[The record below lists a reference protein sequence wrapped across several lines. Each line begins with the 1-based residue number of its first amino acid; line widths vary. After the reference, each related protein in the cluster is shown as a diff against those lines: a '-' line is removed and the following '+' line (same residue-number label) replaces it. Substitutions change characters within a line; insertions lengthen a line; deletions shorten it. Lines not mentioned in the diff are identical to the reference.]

1 MSKFR
6 KNLVVVLF
14 IIAIVSL
21 IFVISDFIIKTTM
34 TGFYAAAVFAV
45 SAGLAIGIGLYD
57 VETENPSNNDLIDDG
72 IITFH

>member
-21 IFVISDFIIKTTM
+21 VFVISDFIIKTTM
-34 TGFYAAAVFAV
+34 TGVIAAAVFAV
-45 SAGLAIGIGLYD
+45 SAGLAIGIGVFD
-57 VETENPSNNDLIDDG
+57 DQTENPSNNDLLDDG